1 MIPSKRNHLKL
12 LYRLKTYFLKSLGSI
27 RGKENS
33 LETRRAL
40 KSAVTQAL
48 TAHNELPVPP
58 PRPALQL
65 PAGPAVLHLPAG
77 PAVLQLP
84 AGPAAR
90 PLSAGNAGMA
100 AGGSTQKAAAAVGIP
115 MPEKLRRVTVGQ
127 GDGGGEMRQRRE
139 TVL

>member
-65 PAGPAVLHLPAG
+65 PAGPAVL
-77 PAVLQLP
+77 QLP

>member
-1 MIPSKRNHLKL
+1 M
-12 LYRLKTYFLKSLGSI
+12 GSI

-48 TAHNELPVPP
+48 IVRNELPVPP
-58 PRPALQL
+58 PRPALQ
-65 PAGPAVLHLPAG
+65 LPAG

-100 AGGSTQKAAAAVGIP
+100 AGGSRQEAAAAVRIS
-115 MPEKLRRVTVGQ
+115 MPEKLLRVTVGQ
-127 GDGGGEMRQRRE
+127 GDGGGEMRRRRE

>member
-65 PAGPAVLHLPAG
+65 PAGPAVL
-77 PAVLQLP
+77 QLP

-100 AGGSTQKAAAAVGIP
+100 AGGSTQKAAAAVGSP
-115 MPEKLRRVTVGQ
+115 MPEKLWRVTVGQ